1 MCVSAED
8 PRVDGDFRC
17 DECGSHDIIGS
28 TYVGLPAE
36 LRDKAWHLLAD
47 IDGL

>member
-1 MCVSAED
+1 MYVSAED
-8 PRVDGDFRC
+8 PQADFQC

-28 TYVGLPAE
+28 ACVGLPAE